1 MTVASPGLSDEVLF
15 QAAQDAVKSLSQLDD
30 RNKLRLYA
38 HYKQATMGP
47 AQGSRPSMFQQV
59 ARAKWDAWAELAS
72 MSKTDAMQGYCL
84 LADEFVPGWES
95 FVKEERSGR
104 NGMALASV
112 AVASPGLSD
121 EVLFQAA
128 QDAVKS
134 LSQLDDRNKLRLYAH
149 YKQATVGPAQGSRP
163 SMFQQIARAKWDAW
177 AELAS
182 MSKTD
187 SMRGYCLLADEF
199 VPGWRENFVK
209 EERSGRNGMAL
220 ASVAVASPGLS
231 DEVLFQA
238 AQDAVKSLSQ
248 LDDRNKL
255 RLYAHYKQAT
265 MGPAQGSRPSMFQ
278 QIARAKWDAWAE
290 LASMSKT
297 DSMRGYCLLAD
308 EFVPGWRE
316 SFVKEE
322 RSGRNGMAPASVA
335 VASPGLSDE
344 VLFKAAQDAV
354 KSLSQLDNRSKLRL
368 YAHYKQASVGP
379 AQGSRPSMLQQ
390 VARAK
395 WDAWAEL
402 ASMSKTDAM
411 QGYCLLADEFVPGWR
426 KSFVKEERS
435 GRNGMAP
442 ASVAGAPPCLSDEVL
457 FKAAQ
462 EAVKSLS
469 QLDDR
474 NKLRLYAHYK
484 QATVGPAQGSRPSI
498 FQQVARAKWD
508 AWAELAS
515 MSKTDA
521 MQGYCLLADEF
532 VRGWRESFVKEERS
546 GRNGMAPASVAGAPP
561 GLSDEVLFQAAQDAV
576 KSLSQLDDR
585 NKLRLYAHYKQAT
598 VGPAQGSRPSI
609 FQQVARAKW
618 DAWAELASMSKTD
631 AMQGYCLLAVKFVPG
646 WRESFVKE
654 EWSGRN
660 AMAPASVAGAPP
672 CLSDEVLFKAAQ
684 EAVKSLS
691 QLDDRN
697 KLRLYAHYKQA
708 TMGPAQGSR
717 PSIFQQVARAKWDA
731 WAELASMS
739 KTDAMQGYCL
749 LADEFVPSWRQ
760 RFGKQEPSLR
770 SGGSAVDILWEQPA
784 GVASE
789 TVAGPEAF
797 PLAAPLRRA
806 WAQLDRVFNA
816 GSERP
821 ERIIQEMRRDTQ
833 TAGSDVHPVWPEPDT
848 ESTSSFFS
856 VGNGA
861 NGAGNRFRLREMLQ
875 RELAVEALETETV
888 EDSEGLARARSL
900 LAALGESLPTDI
912 VHCPEGF
919 YDRSPLHKVPDA
931 VVQPQCEEQV
941 LALLQKAARSNPKR
955 SSFVVIPGG
964 ASASA
969 FQLEEDTRPVVS
981 LDMRRL
987 NRILWVNKED
997 RMACVEA
1004 GISASRLREE
1014 LAREGMALGMETESE
1029 LTTLGGWLATRARS
1043 MKEARYGN
1051 IEDMLV
1057 EVRVATSSGLVWQKG
1072 GRGSRED
1079 LAFGRRSTGLN
1090 LPGLILGS
1098 QGCLGVITAAV
1109 VRIHPL
1115 PEQVEYESVA
1125 FDDWAVS
1132 FVRAISQLP
1141 QALRPSFCRLM
1152 DGKQL
1157 DLMEAWAEEC
1167 HFPQHPAAALVLE
1180 GSCEETAAQRRELKQ
1195 LVASC
1200 HGRFTGAALGE
1211 SCYQMILAMPQLA
1224 DACVDFSIL
1233 SETLEAVVP
1242 WSHVCSLWP
1251 ALIQAVVAEHQA
1263 LHLPGRPFLSCC
1275 LGHSEGALLRICL
1288 KTSVEGLAPAAA
1300 LSAFRR
1306 LRAAASKAVGGR
1318 QGTPGLTALKS
1329 LKAALDPQNVLRG
1342 SHVG

>member
-354 KSLSQLDNRSKLRL
+354 KSLSQL
-368 YAHYKQASVGP
+368 
-379 AQGSRPSMLQQ
+379 
-390 VARAK
+390 
-395 WDAWAEL
+395 
-402 ASMSKTDAM
+402 
-411 QGYCLLADEFVPGWR
+411 
-426 KSFVKEERS
+426 
-435 GRNGMAP
+435 
-442 ASVAGAPPCLSDEVL
+442 
-457 FKAAQ
+457 

-576 KSLSQLDDR
+576 KSLSQL
-585 NKLRLYAHYKQAT
+585 
-598 VGPAQGSRPSI
+598 
-609 FQQVARAKW
+609 
-618 DAWAELASMSKTD
+618 
-631 AMQGYCLLAVKFVPG
+631 
-646 WRESFVKE
+646 
-654 EWSGRN
+654 
-660 AMAPASVAGAPP
+660 
-672 CLSDEVLFKAAQ
+672 

-1125 FDDWAVS
+1125 FDDWAAGVS